1 MSSAPIDTQ
10 ACLGTKMRGKPPLR
24 IHGII
29 DVRRPRK
36 ALERA
41 VPSPSPTAR
50 GARSP
55 RGAARA
61 ARQAADGFGL
71 GPRAHPL
78 VANPFPGYDPF
89 CRLPLPTFFHRP
101 RSFTLETR
109 CGYEYDRRER
119 YSVLRIFK
127 GRRGAPT
134 PPTCGALPAAGPY
147 LRRAVS
153 RGAGVVKR
161 KKITLPEAPADV
173 SDSLTLPSTAASR
186 SEF

>member
-10 ACLGTKMRGKPPLR
+10 ACLGTKMRAQAPLR

-29 DVRRPRK
+29 DCSTPEEGPRK
-36 ALERA
+36 SRSKSVPDSTRWPALA
-41 VPSPSPTAR
+41 A
-50 GARSP
+50 
-55 RGAARA
+55 GAARA
-61 ARQAADGFGL
+61 ARHAKPTTGSGL
-71 GPRAHPL
+71 GPRAQPEPIL
-78 VANPFPGYDPF
+78 FPVTDPF

-127 GRRGAPT
+127 GAGAHRT

-153 RGAGVVKR
+153 RGAGGR
-161 KKITLPEAPADV
+161 
-173 SDSLTLPSTAASR
+173 
-186 SEF
+186 